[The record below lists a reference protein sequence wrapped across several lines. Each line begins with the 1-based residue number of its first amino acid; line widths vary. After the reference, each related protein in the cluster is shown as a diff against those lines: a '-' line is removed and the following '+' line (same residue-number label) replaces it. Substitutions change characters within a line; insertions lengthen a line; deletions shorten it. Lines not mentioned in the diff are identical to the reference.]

1 MKIISEDFTSTITY
15 DLEMSNLHWNLI
27 QARVS
32 YLKALI
38 WFNMSKIKPLRSEL
52 WSKMDFEE
60 ICYSVHVR
68 HSHFTLVR
76 WDKRESKYIY
86 IYTWLMHLV
95 DRLYYFIFIRETSRL
110 GRHILVSVLFW
121 PCLKC
126 NWLIFKWMNG
136 VSLPKMHQCVYYLT
150 SNSCLLSIFFR
161 KKEFNLPPSYN

>member
-1 MKIISEDFTSTITY
+1 MHELFSHSLFIY
-15 DLEMSNLHWNLI
+15 
-27 QARVS
+27 
-32 YLKALI
+32 
-38 WFNMSKIKPLRSEL
+38 IKQ
-52 WSKMDFEE
+52 
-60 ICYSVHVR
+60 
-68 HSHFTLVR
+68 LVR
-76 WDKRESKYIY
+76 TDFLDLTVLKNALRRVQVVTTSMVYAIMAVPQDGQAIFAIKVILYIY

>member
-1 MKIISEDFTSTITY
+1 MNSKKIFSEKIQTCITGLHTIPKNNT
-15 DLEMSNLHWNLI
+15 WN
-27 QARVS
+27 A
-32 YLKALI
+32 Y
-38 WFNMSKIKPLRSEL
+38 NSK
-52 WSKMDFEE
+52 W
-60 ICYSVHVR
+60 ICS
-68 HSHFTLVR
+68 FG
-76 WDKRESKYIY
+76 KIPEKKIY

>member
-1 MKIISEDFTSTITY
+1 MGQQCTLRMRTNSRGIEHIWKYRGLRVDYVDDTDIGILAANKI
-15 DLEMSNLHWNLI
+15 
-27 QARVS
+27 
-32 YLKALI
+32 YL
-38 WFNMSKIKPLRSEL
+38 
-52 WSKMDFEE
+52 
-60 ICYSVHVR
+60 CVCV
-68 HSHFTLVR
+68 
-76 WDKRESKYIY
+76 YIY
-86 IYTWLMHLV
+86 ITHMHLV

>member
-1 MKIISEDFTSTITY
+1 MFGSQIMTIKIY
-15 DLEMSNLHWNLI
+15 C
-27 QARVS
+27 R
-32 YLKALI
+32 
-38 WFNMSKIKPLRSEL
+38 
-52 WSKMDFEE
+52 
-60 ICYSVHVR
+60 
-68 HSHFTLVR
+68 
-76 WDKRESKYIY
+76 KYITCLISINGAKLMKVKPYTVIIYQTHRSIEHFENKPGYLYKLNIIVVDIY
-86 IYTWLMHLV
+86 I
-95 DRLYYFIFIRETSRL
+95 YYFIFIRETSRL

>member
-1 MKIISEDFTSTITY
+1 MQYILTTVYQWTYFCVLRACWDGQWIISRFKKSYICLPKY
-15 DLEMSNLHWNLI
+15 GFIAMSAYCWKQI
-27 QARVS
+27 
-32 YLKALI
+32 YI
-38 WFNMSKIKPLRSEL
+38 
-52 WSKMDFEE
+52 
-60 ICYSVHVR
+60 
-68 HSHFTLVR
+68 
-76 WDKRESKYIY
+76 YIY